1 MREPIHIVSTKKLL
15 ENQKQH
21 LVTPNFFYQEQDF
34 ITIKDVNFTL
44 NTIGEY
50 LIVTSQNAVESILK
64 NAMHIS
70 LKKHK
75 CFCVGIKTKVLLEKN
90 GFEVVVYS
98 DYAAELASIIC
109 NQYQK
114 SSFTFFSG
122 NLRRD
127 ILPEAMLLAQVS
139 FEEIVIYETVLQSHR
154 IEKKPN
160 GILFFS
166 PSGVES
172 YLQQNTITTETC
184 FCIGKT
190 TAEALETTN
199 TVIAHQPTIENTI
212 TQCINYYNKTSI
224 NHV

>member
-1 MREPIHIVSTKKLL
+1 MSKIIQIVATRKLS
-15 ENQKQH
+15 ENQKSYF
-21 LVTPNFFYQEQDF
+21 LNSNFELIEEDF
-34 ITIKDVNFTL
+34 IRIENLDFELEKIK
-44 NTIGEY
+44 EY
-50 LIVTSQNAVESILK
+50 LIVTSQNAVESILLNPKKSELK
-64 NAMHIS
+64 N
-70 LKKHK
+70 HK
-75 CFCVGIKTKVLLEKN
+75 CFCVGIKTKALLEQN
-90 GFEVVVYS
+90 GFEVLVYS

-114 SSFTFFSG
+114 NTFTFFSG

-127 ILPEAMLLAQVS
+127 ILPEAMILAQVN
-139 FEEIVIYETVLQSHR
+139 FEEIVIYQTILQSH
-154 IEKKPN
+154 IISNKPN

-199 TVIAHQPTIENTI
+199 TIIANQPTIENTI
-212 TQCINYYNKTSI
+212 IQCINYYNK
-224 NHV
+224 

>member
-1 MREPIHIVSTKKLL
+1 MKEPIHIVSTKNLL
-15 ENQKQH
+15 EAQKQH
-21 LVTPNFFYQEQDF
+21 LLTPNFFYQEEDF
-34 ITIKDVNFTL
+34 IKIVNTNFTI

-50 LIVTSQNAVESILK
+50 LIVTSQNAVESIIL
-64 NAMHIS
+64 NAKKAQ

-75 CFCVGIKTKVLLEKN
+75 CFCVGIKTRALLEHY
-90 GFEVVVYS
+90 GFEVIVYS

-114 SSFTFFSG
+114 STFTFFSG

-139 FEEIVIYETVLQSHR
+139 FKEIVIYETILQSHK
-154 IEKKPN
+154 ISSKPD

-172 YLQQNTITTETC
+172 YLQQNTITNETC

-199 TVIAHQPTIENTI
+199 TIIANQPTIENTI
-212 TQCINYYNKTSI
+212 LQCINYYNKISI
-224 NHV
+224 LHE

>member
-1 MREPIHIVSTKKLL
+1 MKEPIHIVSTKKLSQD
-15 ENQKQH
+15 QKQH
-21 LVTPNFFYQEQDF
+21 LLTPNFFYEEEDF
-34 ITIKDVNFTL
+34 IKIKNSSFTI

-50 LIVTSQNAVESILK
+50 LIITSQNAVESILLNPK
-64 NAMHIS
+64 KTE

-75 CFCVGIKTKVLLEKN
+75 CFCVGIKTKALLEQN

-127 ILPEAMLLAQVS
+127 ILPEAMLLAQIN
-139 FEEIVIYETVLQSHR
+139 FEEIVIYETILQSHK
-154 IEKKPN
+154 INKKPE

-199 TVIAHQPTIENTI
+199 TVITNQPTIENTV
-212 TQCINYYNKTSI
+212 TQCINYYNK
-224 NHV
+224 